1 VVDRGVAESGRR
13 AAGYPGALREDVVI
27 RRTSAGWRVEGS
39 FPSLPTDTVDE
50 LGHALALADL
60 LAEGTVPGP
69 RPPRPADGLDEVAR
83 LRASV
88 RQLEHALAS
97 RVVVEQAIGVLT
109 ERWRVAPRDAFEQ
122 LRRITRSRGLRIHDM
137 ARQVIASCTDPDVA
151 LPAELVPTPR
161 PAGTPPAPRQSPDR
175 RVRADGGGERRES
188 RRSRRDRG
196 RGAGPARPEPGEDGQ
211 VGRYGRPG
219 SLPPGTAAKTDP
231 PEAPVH
237 AGRPSSGTPAPNG
250 AVSGSTAPATPAAPV
265 HGRHARVEQ

>member
-1 VVDRGVAESGRR
+1 V
-13 AAGYPGALREDVVI
+13 LREDVVI

-39 FPSLPTDTVDE
+39 FPGLPTDTVDE

-60 LAEGTVPGP
+60 LAEGTIPGS

-122 LRRITRSRGLRIHDM
+122 LRRITRSRGLRIHEL
-137 ARQVIASCTDPDVA
+137 ARQVIDSCTDPEVA
-151 LPAELVPTPR
+151 LPAELVPAAA
-161 PAGTPPAPRQSPDR
+161 AGTPPEPRQSPDR
-175 RVRADGGGERRES
+175 RTRGEGRES
-188 RRSRRDRG
+188 RRGRRERG
-196 RGAGPARPEPGEDGQ
+196 RGRRSEPGADAAIRNGQAVPQPGVVARPG
-211 VGRYGRPG
+211 
-219 SLPPGTAAKTDP
+219 
-231 PEAPVH
+231 PVH
-237 AGRPSSGTPAPNG
+237 AGTGSLAGPPAP
-250 AVSGSTAPATPAAPV
+250 APA

>member
-1 VVDRGVAESGRR
+1 
-13 AAGYPGALREDVVI
+13 LREDVVI

-50 LGHALALADL
+50 LGNALALADL

-122 LRRITRSRGLRIHDM
+122 LRRITRSRGLRIHDL
-137 ARQVIASCTDPDVA
+137 ARQVIDSCTDPDVG
-151 LPAELVPTPR
+151 LPAELVPASR
-161 PAGTPPAPRQSPDR
+161 PAATTPEPRQSPDR
-175 RVRADGGGERRES
+175 QSRPEGGERRE
-188 RRSRRDRG
+188 RRGRRERG
-196 RGAGPARPEPGEDGQ
+196 RGSGPRSEPPADPLPVRNGQASFPARPTP
-211 VGRYGRPG
+211 
-219 SLPPGTAAKTDP
+219 A
-231 PEAPVH
+231 VH
-237 AGRPSSGTPAPNG
+237 APRNG
-250 AVSGSTAPATPAAPV
+250 AMAPSASTGGPVAPG
-265 HGRHARVEQ
+265 HGRHARVEG